1 MAGTTTNNSW
11 DYPTST
17 DLVTNGALA
26 IQTLADEIDTSVG
39 AGLKAWVAW
48 TPTISGT
55 GWVKGSGTVTG
66 RYCKI
71 GKTVHFE
78 INYLF
83 STAGSGAAGSAA
95 LTFDL
100 PVNGQTTISPNYMA
114 VQFLDSSASQGYLG
128 IGSLTS
134 TGVSVFAIGAGG
146 TYATVTS
153 AIAGVP
159 FTWATGDEVRVNGT
173 YECV

>member
-1 MAGTTTNNSW
+1 MAGTTTFNSW

-39 AGLKAWVAW
+39 RGLIAWLAW

-55 GWVKGSGTVTG
+55 GWVRGTSALSG

-78 INYLF
+78 INL
-83 STAGSGAAGSAA
+83 TLASGFTAGSAA

-134 TGVSVFAIGAGG
+134 TGVSVFAIGTGG